1 MNSYKPIHKYSFNF
15 PKRWNYF
22 ETEKDDTPLIER
34 DFDIKWS
41 NTHNGVRIH
50 DRLNDTSFT
59 ILDAPPILI
68 NYNDKQLFCSNCAYK
83 IITPYSAKLPSFK
96 EWVIIMRH
104 LDKIN
109 NILEAN
115 NKMPIIFNSG
125 DKLLCNDKHDEPNKA
140 YVTHFYTSEDLKNRN
155 VIPILEETF
164 IMTPHLTKL
173 IIK

>member
-15 PKRWNYF
+15 PKKWNYF
-22 ETEKDDTPLIER
+22 KTEKDDTPLIER
-34 DFDIKWS
+34 EYDIKWS

-50 DRLNDTSFT
+50 DRLNYLSFT
-59 ILDAPPILI
+59 IADAPPILI
-68 NYNDKQLFCSNCAYK
+68 NYCDKQVFCSNY
-83 IITPYSAKLPSFK
+83 TYPYYVKVPSFK
-96 EWVIIMRH
+96 EWVIIMKH

-125 DKLLCNDKHDEPNKA
+125 DKLLCNDKHEEPNKA
-140 YVTHFYTSEDLKNRN
+140 YVTYFHTSEDLKNRK
-155 VIPILEETF
+155 VMPIMEETF